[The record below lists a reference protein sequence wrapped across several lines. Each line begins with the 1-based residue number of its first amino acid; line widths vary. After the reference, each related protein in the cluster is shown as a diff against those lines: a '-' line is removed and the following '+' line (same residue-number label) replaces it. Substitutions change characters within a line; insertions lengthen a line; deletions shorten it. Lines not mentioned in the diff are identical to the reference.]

1 MIEQISNI
9 IETVLKENNWAVYY
23 KNTPLA
29 KLPVEGDAPIY
40 KVNEVSYETLIES
53 IKSQIISKGEEV
65 DTQG

>member
-9 IETVLKENNWAVYY
+9 IETVLKKNNWAVYY
-23 KNTPLA
+23 KNSPLA

-53 IKSQIISKGEEV
+53 IKSQVTSKGEEV